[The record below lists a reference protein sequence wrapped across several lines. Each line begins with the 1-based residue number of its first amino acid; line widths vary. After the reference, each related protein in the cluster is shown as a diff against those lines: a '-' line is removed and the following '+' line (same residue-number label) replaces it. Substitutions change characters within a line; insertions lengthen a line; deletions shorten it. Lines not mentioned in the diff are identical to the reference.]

1 VVGEL
6 TKSAVCYNVD
16 MEEIKKIYHNIN
28 TVEDINKY
36 LSDTDDGESGIIEF
50 KSVPKALNT
59 KNAIANNKAL
69 MAKEM
74 CAFANSEGG
83 ILIVGVGVEDG
94 KAVLACKEPNLE
106 NFLEKQKISM
116 YLEPSLKGL
125 DFKSLGVKDGNNKP
139 VIIMIP
145 KSDFLPHRVM
155 SNYSNINQDEAKG
168 IAGEYFVREGT
179 DSHKL
184 SEQLVRAMYLSSGR
198 APRFEVVPVMKFIK
212 NHDRKAIYVQALI
225 YPDKYK
231 FIDKYYFSAKLKM
244 YDKFFNTI
252 DHWFDGKDIFDVSV
266 LMDGE
271 RNRKMPIY
279 PSDKNKYAADCIVK
293 IRPRLEKDNYINTPN
308 NEIVLDG
315 NVYDTIKYIIIDVI
329 YACEGM
335 SAVKRRFGYVF
346 KAEDFRYYNND
357 IGMHKFKHLKNVFLD
372 DRLTNKIVDLDS
384 FNEFTKIGFGNRD
397 ELFKDEFGFTEED

>member
-1 VVGEL
+1 MVGEL

-125 DFKSLGVKDGNNKP
+125 DFKSLGVKDENNKP

-198 APRFEVVPVMKFIK
+198 APRFEVVPVIKFIK
-212 NHDRKAIYVQALI
+212 DHNRKVIDIQALV

-244 YDKFFNTI
+244 YDEFFDSI
-252 DHWFDGKDIFDVSV
+252 SEYSSGKDIFDISI

-271 RNRKMPIY
+271 QNKKMPIY
-279 PSDKNKYAADCIVK
+279 PSDEDKYAADCIIK
-293 IRPRLEKDNYINTPN
+293 IRPMSEIDIYMQIPN
-308 NEIVLDG
+308 NEIALDSKK
-315 NVYDTIKYIIIDVI
+315 YDTIKYIIIDVV

-346 KAEDFRYYNND
+346 DAKDFRYYKNG
-357 IGMHKFKHLKNVFLD
+357 IGMYKFKHLKNIFLD
-372 DRLTNKIVDLDS
+372 GRLTDKIVDIDS
-384 FNEFTKIGFGNRD
+384 FNEFTKIGFSNRD
-397 ELFKDEFGFTEED
+397 ELFKDKFGFTEED